1 MNQYIANLQQRHDTV
16 GPYYLSDFY
25 KPDGSK
31 RLHDFLTSVY
41 QPVYENNFRIIIV
54 QDCVDMYDYQDLPGN
69 AITALQKYAS
79 QIDISNFFIVVVT
92 GNENIKTEL
101 EQARQLYSTDDFQIQ
116 SEYVK
121 DIKYNKEE
129 QPKQNTF
136 CILPWMHLYV
146 GPDGN
151 VLPCCAAD
159 QKYPMGSTSKNSVD
173 SILKSTA
180 FNQLRKNMLDGKRSK
195 ECSRCYAQEDAGLQ
209 SLRQLH
215 NARWSKE
222 SIKFNTTGTIEE
234 FAPVFL
240 DIRLNNICNLKCRMC
255 SGYFSSAIAQEE
267 ATLFNNQEYLDTAI
281 GSTQKALVLEEI
293 IQYLPY
299 AKKIYF
305 AGGEPLITAEHYKIL
320 DALVTCNNTNLE
332 IFYNTNFT
340 SLVYKGT
347 SIVDIWKK
355 FTNITVGASLDAMG
369 AVAEYVRHGTKW
381 ETIESNLAL
390 LKSHCPHVKFTV
402 TSVAGLL
409 NVSSLI
415 ELQKSW
421 HENQTLDISKFTVTT
436 MVGPEQLTL
445 QVLPDKQK
453 MQVSEKIK
461 AHIKWCKQ
469 HRALTL
475 AKQWSNVLK
484 YMYAADSSH
493 LLPKFKQL
501 TKAMDQFRNESLSSV
516 LPEFLEFYDNKTTV
530 EDL

>member
-1 MNQYIANLQQRHDTV
+1 MNQSIAELQKRHDTV

-25 KPDGSK
+25 KPGGSK

-41 QPVYENNFRIIIV
+41 QSVYENNFRILIA
-54 QDCVDMYDYQDLPGN
+54 QDCVDIYDYQDLPGN
-69 AITALQKYAS
+69 AITALQKYVS

-92 GNENIKTEL
+92 GNKNIKTEL
-101 EQARQLYSTDDFQIQ
+101 EQARQLYSTDNVQIQ
-116 SEYVK
+116 SQYVK
-121 DIKYNKEE
+121 GMEYNKEE

-151 VLPCCAAD
+151 VLPCCVAD
-159 QKYPMGSTSKNSVD
+159 QKYPMGSTSKHSVD

-209 SLRQLH
+209 SLRQQT
-215 NARWSKE
+215 NVRWDKN
-222 SIKFNTTGTIEE
+222 SIKFDASGTIKKFE
-234 FAPVFL
+234 PVFL

-255 SGYFSSAIAQEE
+255 SGYFSSSIAQEE
-267 ATLFNNQEYLDTAI
+267 AKLFNNQEYLDTTI

-305 AGGEPLITAEHYKIL
+305 AGGEPLIAAEHYKIL
-320 DALVTCNNTNLE
+320 DALVRGNNTNLE

-347 SIVDIWKK
+347 SIVDVWKK

-381 ETIESNLAL
+381 EIIESNLSL
-390 LKSHCPHVKFTV
+390 IKTHCPHVKFTV
-402 TSVAGLL
+402 TSIVGLL
-409 NVSSLI
+409 NVFSLI
-415 ELQKSW
+415 ELQTSW
-421 HENQTLDISKFTVTT
+421 HNSQTLDISKFTVST
-436 MVGPEQLTL
+436 MIGPDYLTL
-445 QVLPDKQK
+445 QVLPEKHK
-453 MQVSEKIK
+453 VQVSEKIK
-461 AHIKWCKQ
+461 AHIKWCEQ
-469 HRALTL
+469 HQAMTL
-475 AKQWSNVLK
+475 ARQWADVLQ
-484 YMYAADSSH
+484 YMCATDSSH

-501 TKAMDQFRNESLSSV
+501 TETMDQFRNESLSLV
-516 LPEFLEFYDNKTTV
+516 LPEFS
-530 EDL
+530 DLL

>member
-1 MNQYIANLQQRHDTV
+1 MNQAIVDLQKRHDTV

-31 RLHDFLTSVY
+31 RLHEFLTSVY
-41 QPVYENNFRIIIV
+41 QSAYENNFRIIIA
-54 QDCVDMYDYQDLPGN
+54 QDCVDIYDYQDLPGN

-92 GNENIKTEL
+92 GNKNIKTEL
-101 EQARQLYSTDDFQIQ
+101 EQARQLYSTDDVQIQ
-116 SEYVK
+116 SQYVEGIEYHKV
-121 DIKYNKEE
+121 E
-129 QPKQNTF
+129 QSKQNTF

-151 VLPCCAAD
+151 ILPCCSAD
-159 QKYPMGSTSKNSVD
+159 QNYPMGNTSEHSVN
-173 SILKSTA
+173 SILKSSA

-209 SLRQLH
+209 SSRQQN
-215 NARWSKE
+215 NARWSKD
-222 SIKFNTTGTIEE
+222 SIKFDTTGEIEE
-234 FAPVFL
+234 FEPIFL

-267 ATLFNNQEYLDTAI
+267 AKLFNNQEYLDTAI
-281 GSTQKALVLEEI
+281 GSTQKTLVLEEI

-320 DALVTCNNTNLE
+320 DALVACNNTNLE

-347 SIVDIWKK
+347 SIVDVWKK

-381 ETIESNLAL
+381 ETIESNLEL
-390 LKSHCPHVKFTV
+390 LKAHCPHVKFTV
-402 TSVAGLL
+402 TSIVGFL

-421 HENQTLDISKFTVTT
+421 HENKTLDISKFKIST
-436 MVGPEQLTL
+436 MVGPEYLTL
-445 QVLPDKQK
+445 QVLPAKHK
-453 MQVSEKIK
+453 IQVSEQIK
-461 AHIKWCKQ
+461 VHIKWCRDN
-469 HRALTL
+469 RAVTL
-475 AKQWSNVLK
+475 AKQWEDVLQ
-484 YMYAADSSH
+484 YMCATDLSH
-493 LLPKFKQL
+493 FLPRFKQL
-501 TKAMDQFRNESLSSV
+501 TKAMDQFRNESLSLV
-516 LPEFLEFYDNKTTV
+516 LPEFS
-530 EDL
+530 DLL